1 VALAPDNPAVLSN
14 LATAAEAQRLP
25 LEAADA
31 LRSILKQAPQDL
43 RVWLR
48 FIKNLLA
55 TNDYVVVEEELK
67 RLLNLGIGNQADI
80 YNNYGVLCA
89 NQGATAQ
96 ATTAFERAV
105 QSNPK
110 HEHAAY
116 NLATSYLSQ
125 GRLNDAWEAFK
136 KGLAADPAGG
146 SEQRWEALLNAYLT
160 QSQGQDALLLASMA
174 LIQHPSSAKI
184 QLLLAWAQF
193 LCGQLEAA
201 RETLN
206 PLMQSAP
213 ELPMGWLLSAWI
225 SAQSELPDAALQ
237 ALQKALHLL
246 NSATFEPMQR
256 SLLLLVQRLLR
267 AGQVAPLAKL
277 IDDNAHLRLSERWQP
292 LRLALDV
299 LLLNSLKELSHVPHE
314 LRVAAQQVLHELI
327 GQEQQ
332 PSNPEVLVDEEV

>member
-1 VALAPDNPAVLSN
+1 
-14 LATAAEAQRLP
+14 
-25 LEAADA
+25 
-31 LRSILKQAPQDL
+31 
-43 RVWLR
+43 
-48 FIKNLLA
+48 
-55 TNDYVVVEEELK
+55 
-67 RLLNLGIGNQADI
+67 
-80 YNNYGVLCA
+80 
-89 NQGATAQ
+89 
-96 ATTAFERAV
+96 
-105 QSNPK
+105 
-110 HEHAAY
+110 
-116 NLATSYLSQ
+116 
-125 GRLNDAWEAFK
+125 
-136 KGLAADPAGG
+136 
-146 SEQRWEALLNAYLT
+146 
-160 QSQGQDALLLASMA
+160 
-174 LIQHPSSAKI
+174 
-184 QLLLAWAQF
+184 
-193 LCGQLEAA
+193 
-201 RETLN
+201 
-206 PLMQSAP
+206 MQSAP